1 MADAVTT
8 LAQARLAWHATLSEE
23 DSAKVIAD
31 RAALSDEA
39 TKAERM
45 AEMAATFTAADT
57 NSDGLLDRA
66 EMADFLAKLGQNA
79 AARGVPHMSEADITE
94 EQKEAVWAYF
104 NGLTGGTDGVSQAD
118 FMAGSQAIA
127 TKIREIRDQ

>member
-1 MADAVTT
+1 MADAVTA

-57 NSDGLLDRA
+57 NNDGLLDRA
-66 EMADFLAKLGQNA
+66 EMSDFLAKLGQNA
-79 AARGVPHMSEADITE
+79 AARGVPHMSEADVTE
-94 EQKEAVWAYF
+94 DQKEAIWAYF
-104 NGLTGGTDGVSQAD
+104 NGLTEGTDGVSQGD

-127 TKIREIRDQ
+127 AKIREIRGQ